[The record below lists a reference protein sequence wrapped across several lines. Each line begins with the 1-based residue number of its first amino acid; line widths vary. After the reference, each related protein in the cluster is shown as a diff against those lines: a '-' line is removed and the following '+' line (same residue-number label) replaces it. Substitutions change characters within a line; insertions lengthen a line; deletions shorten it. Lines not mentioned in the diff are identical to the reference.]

1 MINTEK
7 ICSIINA
14 QIISDLKYALD
25 RVTNRYG
32 FIEDLQAILNDECD
46 HDAVKAKRVYDY
58 LYKGLID
65 DLVIGQELF
74 EGLDLEDKDDEED
87 SDYEKYFGRLK

>member
-14 QIISDLKYALD
+14 QIISDLKYTLD

-46 HDAVKAKRVYDY
+46 HDAVKAKRIYDY
-58 LYKGLID
+58 FYKGLID

-74 EGLDLEDKDDEED
+74 EGVDLEDKEDEED
-87 SDYEKYFGRLK
+87 SEYEKYFGRLK

>member
-7 ICSIINA
+7 ICSIVNA

-25 RVTNRYG
+25 SVTNRYG

-46 HDAVKAKRVYDY
+46 HDAVKARRVYDY
-58 LYKGLID
+58 LYKCLID
-65 DLVIGQELF
+65 DLVVGQELF
-74 EGLDLEDKDDEED
+74 EGVNLEDKEDEED
-87 SDYEKYFGRLK
+87 SEYEKYFG